1 MDHEAKMNKLLNDGL
16 DTSLVD
22 TLEAPS
28 KDYSALDVFY
38 LGIAFIQALQSPD
51 TSTQNGAVLVSAD
64 DRKILGYG
72 CNRLPDGV
80 EVNDARLE
88 RPAKYRFT
96 EHAERNAIYHAAQ
109 QGNATLGTTLY
120 VPWYACADCGRAII
134 QAGIKRVVGHDC
146 YRQWYESDGEELN
159 DPNRMSWD
167 DSIADAVTM
176 MQEAGVEMVHV
187 TDNLNMGIKIRYNG
201 VERDI

>member
-1 MDHEAKMNKLLNDGL
+1 MIDHGLNE
-16 DTSLVD
+16 TSREIPTYPHRRDL
-22 TLEAPS
+22 
-28 KDYSALDVFY
+28 LDVVAES
-38 LGIAFIQALQSPD
+38 LAHK
-51 TSTQNGAVLVSAD
+51 NGSSFW
-64 DRKILGYG
+64 
-72 CNRLPDGV
+72 GV